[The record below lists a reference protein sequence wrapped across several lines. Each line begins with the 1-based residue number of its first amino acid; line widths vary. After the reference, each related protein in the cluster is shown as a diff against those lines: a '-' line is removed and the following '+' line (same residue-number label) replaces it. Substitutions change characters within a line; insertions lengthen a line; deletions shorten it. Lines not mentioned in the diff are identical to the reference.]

1 MRIEG
6 NSSQICEKSKTT
18 FSKRLCYF
26 FSQCR
31 FPQCRFPKRQFPKW
45 QFPEYPVS
53 PNNLFIKK
61 KLALIFVIS
70 VNRSSNREHI
80 PLDLIGGS
88 FKFYHPRYFWK
99 YVFSREWP
107 DTSFFCLIIVRS
119 SILVPKA
126 TKDNSCTSSNCIAFR
141 GNGSFGKWISG
152 KGSFE
157 ELTFWEMAFG
167 ERFSGKS
174 SRIFLNLAYLV
185 HISSW
190 NLLPLVCP
198 SSNLESNWF
207 YLCLW

>member
-1 MRIEG
+1 MRKAKQRFLNGCAI
-6 NSSQICEKSKTT
+6 
-18 FSKRLCYF
+18 F
-26 FSQCR
+26 FPNVG
-31 FPQCRFPKRQFPKW
+31 FPN
-45 QFPEYPVS
+45 VVSLNANS
-53 PNNLFIKK
+53 PNGSSPNTPFLRITYLSKK